1 MLMLLAIPLAAQY
14 VLAVLPGAA
23 VVFGVW
29 WYLHHQVPHARTKC
43 VNDFRNDT
51 QGVLSDADL
60 QWAWEHAQQTVAT
73 GKWVINALDV
83 DGNPHL
89 PYRYQP
95 ADARALKL
103 KPECLGVRGISGTV
117 YHGNAGV
124 TDDSHNIAIDITN
137 SRARNYASYEMEN
150 CIGMRLGFPM
160 GNR

>member
-1 MLMLLAIPLAAQY
+1 MRY
-14 VLAVLPGAA
+14 FYAVLPTIIFLAG
-23 VVFGVW
+23 FFYW
-29 WYLHHQVPHARTKC
+29 LRHRVPHVRGTKC

-51 QGVLSDADL
+51 AGVLTDADL

-83 DGNPHL
+83 AANPHL
-89 PYRYQP
+89 PYKYQP
-95 ADARALKL
+95 ADPRSLTM
-103 KPECLGVRGISGTV
+103 KPECLGVRGIRGTV

-124 TDDSHNIAIDITN
+124 TDNSHNIAIDITN
-137 SRARNYASYEMEN
+137 PRARNYASYEMEN